1 MSSVLNLR
9 LKSLPWL
16 NTDERGD
23 VYEKLV
29 ANIIQT
35 QPPYDDGKDLA
46 EQTTSDDLK
55 DWDVGNATSCDNGR
69 VSSSQST
76 SAQPTTFRLLPNPN
90 LQYWSFL
97 GWGWCILLIESPPKV
112 KMFG

>member
-46 EQTTSDDLK
+46 EPTTSDDFK
-55 DWDVGNATSCDNGR
+55 
-69 VSSSQST
+69 
-76 SAQPTTFRLLPNPN
+76 
-90 LQYWSFL
+90 
-97 GWGWCILLIESPPKV
+97 E
-112 KMFG
+112 

>member
-76 SAQPTTFRLLPNPN
+76 SAQPTTFTPQPQSAILKLFGLRLM
-90 LQYWSFL
+90 YTAHR
-97 GWGWCILLIESPPKV
+97 ESSQS
-112 KMFG
+112 